1 MVGILNNNKLVQYN
15 PPVNKVCN
23 THNSGEPTHRMNV
36 VSVDDGYVLDK
47 PKVEAKQGVIVKP
60 AEAFFFVSN
69 FSYGID
75 YINLNVQCINYD
87 VSAMQPCLMAICRG
101 DSTCRKDYGKLCN
114 SAHEIVND
122 ARRASEF
129 VKEGL
134 EELAAQEMK
143 AMMYKLPE
151 NAEFSW
157 MDDKPQKGPSRKKR
171 FLGIISG
178 VSGLAVAWHTSNR
191 VDKLEEQMDLMKSN
205 YMEVTGQLVE
215 VNNRLDQNIALVNAR
230 MDDHEKQIKRNTDF
244 VNKNF
249 AVIKDS
255 LNRNTEM
262 LMRDI
267 NTKFSVTT
275 SYQMWYAQMQSVTHQ
290 MMQAAMQVRFT
301 ARGVEN
307 CLRQIASKRSGSCP
321 SGMTVIREHPG
332 LAEFPTVSTA
342 LYKDRKL
349 FIVHSLPGTVEK
361 NVVRGIIPMPK
372 ISTDGIP
379 CWPDYKVWF
388 FKGKYYE
395 PAECHGKY
403 CYDPKPHSK
412 YLACLANSAECKT
425 VCAPC
430 HRGICYEKNKFTWM
444 ESTAVVSI
452 DSPPLKPFSRP
463 HISDGPITFEDLLKD
478 SIPGVPELEI
488 IKAINTSI
496 KLVSVKDKLQ
506 NISNS
511 LSAFDKRYDEITA
524 TRVTFGGWLSG
535 FASDVAL
542 WTSVAV
548 LMAWCT
554 GLSAAVAYAFF
565 CGGGGG
571 STPQLVRAKGYRRA
585 KML

>member
-1 MVGILNNNKLVQYN
+1 
-15 PPVNKVCN
+15 
-23 THNSGEPTHRMNV
+23 
-36 VSVDDGYVLDK
+36 
-47 PKVEAKQGVIVKP
+47 
-60 AEAFFFVSN
+60 
-69 FSYGID
+69 
-75 YINLNVQCINYD
+75 
-87 VSAMQPCLMAICRG
+87 
-101 DSTCRKDYGKLCN
+101 
-114 SAHEIVND
+114 
-122 ARRASEF
+122 
-129 VKEGL
+129 
-134 EELAAQEMK
+134 
-143 AMMYKLPE
+143 
-151 NAEFSW
+151 
-157 MDDKPQKGPSRKKR
+157 
-171 FLGIISG
+171 
-178 VSGLAVAWHTSNR
+178 
-191 VDKLEEQMDLMKSN
+191 
-205 YMEVTGQLVE
+205 
-215 VNNRLDQNIALVNAR
+215 
-230 MDDHEKQIKRNTDF
+230 
-244 VNKNF
+244 
-249 AVIKDS
+249 
-255 LNRNTEM
+255 
-262 LMRDI
+262 
-267 NTKFSVTT
+267 
-275 SYQMWYAQMQSVTHQ
+275 
-290 MMQAAMQVRFT
+290 
-301 ARGVEN
+301 
-307 CLRQIASKRSGSCP
+307 
-321 SGMTVIREHPG
+321 MTVIREHPG